1 MSNKIVLRSFFRN
14 LNLFPSESELQQIL
28 HEINLIEDVKL
39 SFDEFVQLTNNI
51 GSLDDISEEEEDR
64 ELKAAFKYFD
74 RSGHGYITEIDL
86 RKVLNSL
93 GQYPTTSESKFHL
106 LAK

>member
-1 MSNKIVLRSFFRN
+1 
-14 LNLFPSESELQQIL
+14 
-28 HEINLIEDVKL
+28 LIEDVKF

-74 RSGHGYITEIDL
+74 RSGNGYITEIDL
-86 RKVLNSL
+86 RKVLNSM

>member
-28 HEINLIEDVKL
+28 HEINLIEDVKF

-74 RSGHGYITEIDL
+74 RSGHGYIKKAGHL
-86 RKVLNSL
+86 SL
-93 GQYPTTSESKFHL
+93 P
-106 LAK
+106 